1 MVCLHIMFESVR
13 TSNFYRT
20 LVMYKLSPS
29 VQDSTAHTRCI
40 SAAAGHPTLIS
51 ILRFSGI
58 LTLKDTLRHL
68 IEELCLVLRRV
79 LTRTWTG
86 LCTGKSI
93 GEDLSVGMVLNLGFL
108 HKGTTTKHS
117 TGHTRPQMVASS
129 LLQ

>member
-1 MVCLHIMFESVR
+1 
-13 TSNFYRT
+13 
-20 LVMYKLSPS
+20 MYKPSPS
-29 VQDSTAHTRCI
+29 VQDFTAHTRCI

-51 ILRFSGI
+51 IFRFSRI

-68 IEELCLVLRRV
+68 IEELCLALRRV

-93 GEDLSVGMVLNLGFL
+93 GEHLPVGMVLNLGSL
-108 HKGTTTKHS
+108 RKGTTTKHS
-117 TGHTRPQMVASS
+117 TGHTRPQMVASG